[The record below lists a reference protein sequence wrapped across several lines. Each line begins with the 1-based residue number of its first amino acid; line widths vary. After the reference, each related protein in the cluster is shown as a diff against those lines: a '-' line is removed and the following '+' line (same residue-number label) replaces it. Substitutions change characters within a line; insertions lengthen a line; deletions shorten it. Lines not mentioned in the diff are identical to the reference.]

1 MSSTRLDDV
10 VCKCRSTGVGSMIIS
25 NGEPEQQDISTPSSG
40 QHLCPACFSPS
51 AGEDVPCSVCGY
63 SVSQPEEGGWN
74 RLKPGTI
81 VHGRYIVGRLLGQ
94 GGFGITYLGMDLL
107 LNIKLAIKEY
117 FPAGAAI
124 RNPEN
129 RCVLPAS
136 EEVQEDFR
144 KGMEKFIEEARI
156 LARFEEHPSIVSVK
170 DFFEENGTAY
180 MVMNHLEGRTLMAHI
195 KERGGRLPFGEAVG
209 ILSPLMDALDEVHA
223 SGLIHRD
230 ISPDNIFLTRFGQ
243 VKLLDFGASKSA
255 LALMQQ
261 RRHSVVLKKGYSPP
275 EQYQGSRHLGPWS
288 DVYGMAATLYRC
300 IAGMVPPDALDRMEE
315 DPLEPPSRL
324 GIPLPLY
331 AERALLRAL
340 SLSSQ
345 NRPQSMREF
354 KEGLL
359 GEMLF
364 SSGSE
369 SAISRTGKEARNE
382 PKKEPL
388 QPAKKRMVRSR
399 GRVRRF
405 FTWLFFFLSVLLL
418 GAGFFFFFAASDLME
433 RAKAGDASAQRS
445 IGRLYEIGGIL
456 GSDEKAA
463 EWYREAAKQG
473 DTSAQFALGRL
484 YAQGALGA
492 PDSATAA
499 EWYEKAAE
507 RGHIH
512 AQFSLALAYE
522 TGRGR
527 AQDETQAARWYRR
540 AAEQGEVRAQ
550 FFLGKMAEEGR
561 GMNKSETQAADWYH
575 RAAGQ
580 GHTEAQ
586 LSLARMYEQGRGVVR
601 SETSAARWYLRAAES
616 GEVSAQHIVG
626 SMYEEGRGVPPDSAQ
641 AAKWYKKAAEH
652 GHAAAQFSLGRLYTN
667 GLGEK
672 PDDAEAASL
681 YKKAAEQGYAPAQ
694 FSLGWSYEFG
704 RGVFRNERR
713 AVEWYRRAAD
723 QGHTLA
729 RIALE
734 RLLAESE
741 EEEQ

>member
-1 MSSTRLDDV
+1 MCHDGAVIKSRTPGVESMST
-10 VCKCRSTGVGSMIIS
+10 S
-25 NGEPEQQDISTPSSG
+25 NGAQEQQEISTPSPG
-40 QHLCPACFSPS
+40 QPLCPACFSPS
-51 AGEDVPCSVCGY
+51 AGFDVPCPVCGY
-63 SVSQPEEGGWN
+63 SASQPEEGGWN

-81 VHGRYIVGRLLGQ
+81 IHARYIVGQPLGQ

-107 LNIKLAIKEY
+107 LNTKLAIKEY
-117 FPAGAAI
+117 FPAGASL
-124 RNPEN
+124 RNPES

-136 EEVQEDFR
+136 EEMSEDFR

-195 KERGGRLPFGEAVG
+195 KERGGRLPFGEAVS

-261 RRHSVVLKKGYSPP
+261 RHHSVILKKGYSPP

-300 IAGMVPPDALDRMEE
+300 IAGMIPPDALDRMEE

-324 GIPLPLY
+324 GIPLPQY
-331 AERALLRAL
+331 AETALLRAL

-364 SSGSE
+364 PSGE
-369 SAISRTGKEARNE
+369 ENAIPRTGRETRTE
-382 PKKEPL
+382 SKKEPPKL
-388 QPAKKRMVRSR
+388 AEKAKVCSR

-405 FTWLFFFLSVLLL
+405 FTWFFFFLSVLML
-418 GAGFFFFFAASDLME
+418 GAGAFFFFAASDLME

-456 GSDEKAA
+456 GSDQKAA
-463 EWYREAAKQG
+463 EWYLEAAKQG
-473 DTSAQFALGRL
+473 DASAQFALGRL
-484 YAQGALGA
+484 YSAGALGA
-492 PDSATAA
+492 PDFTAAA

-507 RGHIH
+507 LGHVN
-512 AQFSLALAYE
+512 AQFALALSFE
-522 TGRGR
+522 NGRGR
-527 AQDETQAARWYRR
+527 ARDDALAVRWYRR
-540 AAEQGEVRAQ
+540 AAEQGDVRAQ
-550 FFLGKMAEEGR
+550 FNLGNMAEQGR
-561 GMNKSETQAADWYH
+561 GMNQSDTQAADWYH
-575 RAAGQ
+575 RAGSQ

-586 LSLARMYEQGRGVVR
+586 LRLARMYEQGRGVSQ
-601 SETSAARWYLRAAES
+601 SEDSAARWYRSAAES
-616 GEVSAQHIVG
+616 GEVSAQFIVG
-626 SMYEEGRGVPPDSAQ
+626 TMYEEGRGVTPDPAQ
-641 AAKWYKKAAEH
+641 AAKWYRKAAEQ
-652 GHAAAQFSLGRLYTN
+652 GNAAAQYSLGRLYTN
-667 GLGEK
+667 GLGGK
-672 PDDAEAASL
+672 QDDVEAASL
-681 YKKAAEQGYAPAQ
+681 YMKAAEQGYAPAQ

-704 RGVFRNERR
+704 RGVFRNEAR
-713 AVEWYRRAAD
+713 AAEWYRRAAA

-729 RIALE
+729 HIALD
-734 RLLAESE
+734 RLLSGDE
-741 EEEQ
+741 

>member
-1 MSSTRLDDV
+1 
-10 VCKCRSTGVGSMIIS
+10 MITS
-25 NGEPEQQDISTPSSG
+25 NGEPEQHAISPSNSV
-40 QHLCPACFSPS
+40 QPLCPACFSPS
-51 AGEDVPCSVCGY
+51 TGEDVPCPVCGY
-63 SVSQPEEGGWN
+63 SASQPEEGGWN

-81 VHGRYIVGRLLGQ
+81 IHGRYIVGQPLGQ
-94 GGFGITYLGMDLL
+94 GGFGITYLGLDLL

-124 RNPEN
+124 RNPES

-170 DFFEENGTAY
+170 DFFEENGAAY

-261 RRHSVVLKKGYSPP
+261 QHHSVVLKKGYSPP

-340 SLSSQ
+340 SISSQ
-345 NRPQSMREF
+345 NRPQSMKEF

-359 GEMLF
+359 GETLF
-364 SSGSE
+364 SSGE
-369 SAISRTGKEARNE
+369 ERSAQWTERQSRTEKKQT
-382 PKKEPL
+382 PKRAEKP
-388 QPAKKRMVRSR
+388 KRRGT
-399 GRVRRF
+399 GRVRKF
-405 FTWLFFFLSVLLL
+405 CSWFFFFLLVLLL
-418 GAGFFFFFAASDLME
+418 GAGAFFFFAASDLME
-433 RAKAGDASAQRS
+433 RAKAGDVSAQRS

-456 GSDEKAA
+456 GSNEKAA
-463 EWYREAAKQG
+463 EWYFEAAKQG
-473 DTSAQFALGRL
+473 DASAQFALGRL
-484 YAQGALGA
+484 YSEGALGA
-492 PDSATAA
+492 PDFSAAA

-507 RGHIH
+507 LGHVS

-522 TGRGR
+522 IGRGR
-527 AQDETQAARWYRR
+527 ERNDTQAARWYRR
-540 AAEQGEVRAQ
+540 AAEQGDVRAQ
-550 FFLGKMAEEGR
+550 FNLGNMAEQGR
-561 GMNKSETQAADWYH
+561 GLNQSDTQAADWYH
-575 RAAGQ
+575 RAGAQ

-586 LSLARMYEQGRGVVR
+586 LKLARMYEQGRGVSR
-601 SETSAARWYLRAAES
+601 SESSAARWYRNAAES
-616 GEVSAQHIVG
+616 GEGTAQFFVG
-626 SMYEEGRGVPPDSAQ
+626 AMYEEGRGVASDPVQ
-641 AAKWYKKAAEH
+641 AAKWYRRAAEQ
-652 GHAAAQFSLGRLYTN
+652 GNSAAQFNLGRLYTN
-667 GLGEK
+667 GLGGRQ
-672 PDDAEAASL
+672 DDAEAAVL
-681 YKKAAEQGYAPAQ
+681 YRRAAEQGYAPAQ
-694 FSLGWSYEFG
+694 FSMGWSYEFG
-704 RGVFRNERR
+704 RGVFKNEKK
-713 AVEWYRRAAD
+713 AVEWYRRAAA

-729 RIALE
+729 RISLE
-734 RLLAESE
+734 RLLAKFGERK
-741 EEEQ
+741 Q

>member
-1 MSSTRLDDV
+1 MVTS
-10 VCKCRSTGVGSMIIS
+10 K
-25 NGEPEQQDISTPSSG
+25 GEQEQQEISTQSSG
-40 QHLCPACFSPS
+40 QPLCPACFSPS
-51 AGEDVPCSVCGY
+51 AGEYVPCPVCGY
-63 SVSQPEEGGWN
+63 SASQPEESGWN

-81 VHGRYIVGRLLGQ
+81 VHGRYIVGQPLGQ

-129 RCVLPAS
+129 RYVLPAS
-136 EEVQEDFR
+136 AEVSEDFQ

-195 KERGGRLPFGEAVG
+195 KERGGRLPFGEAIG

-261 RRHSVVLKKGYSPP
+261 RHHSVILKKGYSPP

-300 IAGMVPPDALDRMEE
+300 ILGIVPPDALDRMEE

-331 AERALLRAL
+331 AETALLRAL

-359 GEMLF
+359 GELLF
-364 SSGSE
+364 SSGEEGLARWTERKARIDLKKQTPERAEKLEVRS
-369 SAISRTGKEARNE
+369 TGKI
-382 PKKEPL
+382 
-388 QPAKKRMVRSR
+388 
-399 GRVRRF
+399 RRLC
-405 FTWLFFFLSVLLL
+405 TWLVFFLSVLLL
-418 GAGFFFFFAASDLME
+418 GTGAFFFFAASDLME

-456 GSDEKAA
+456 GNDEKAA
-463 EWYREAAKQG
+463 EWYLEAAKQG
-473 DTSAQFALGRL
+473 DASAQFALGRL
-484 YAQGALGA
+484 YSGGTLGA
-492 PDSATAA
+492 PDFRAAA

-507 RGHIH
+507 LGHVH
-512 AQFSLALAYE
+512 AQFALALAYE

-527 AQDETQAARWYRR
+527 PQDDRLAARWYRR
-540 AAEQGEVRAQ
+540 AAKQGEVRAQ
-550 FFLGKMAEEGR
+550 FTLGNMAEQGR
-561 GMNKSETQAADWYH
+561 GMPQSDTQAADWYH
-575 RAAGQ
+575 RAGAQ

-586 LSLARMYEQGRGVVR
+586 LSLARMYERGRGVLQ
-601 SETSAARWYLRAAES
+601 SEDSAARWYLSAAES
-616 GEVSAQHIVG
+616 GEVSAQFIVG
-626 SMYEEGRGVPPDSAQ
+626 NMYEEGRGVTPDPAQ
-641 AAKWYKKAAEH
+641 AAKWYRKAAEQ
-652 GHAAAQFSLGRLYTN
+652 GNAAAQHSLGRLYTN
-667 GLGEK
+667 GLGGK
-672 PDDAEAASL
+672 QDDVEAASL
-681 YKKAAEQGYAPAQ
+681 YMKAAEQGYAPAQ

-704 RGVFRNERR
+704 SGVFRNTTR
-713 AVEWYRRAAD
+713 AVEWYRRADA

-729 RIALE
+729 HIALD
-734 RLLAESE
+734 RLLSGDE
-741 EEEQ
+741 

>member
-1 MSSTRLDDV
+1 
-10 VCKCRSTGVGSMIIS
+10 MITS
-25 NGEPEQQDISTPSSG
+25 NGEPEQHAISPSNSV
-40 QHLCPACFSPS
+40 QPLCPACFSPS
-51 AGEDVPCSVCGY
+51 TGEDVPCPVCGY
-63 SVSQPEEGGWN
+63 SASQPEEGGWN

-81 VHGRYIVGRLLGQ
+81 IHGRYIVGQPLGQ
-94 GGFGITYLGMDLL
+94 GGFGITYLGLDLL

-129 RCVLPAS
+129 RFVLPAS
-136 EEVQEDFR
+136 EEAGDDFR

-261 RRHSVVLKKGYSPP
+261 QHHSVVLKKGYSPP

-340 SLSSQ
+340 SISSQ
-345 NRPQSMREF
+345 NRPQSMKEF

-359 GEMLF
+359 GETLF
-364 SSGSE
+364 SSGE
-369 SAISRTGKEARNE
+369 ERSAQWTERQSRTEKKQT
-382 PKKEPL
+382 PKRAEKP
-388 QPAKKRMVRSR
+388 KRRST
-399 GRVRRF
+399 GRIRKF
-405 FTWLFFFLSVLLL
+405 CSWFFFFLSALLL
-418 GAGFFFFFAASDLME
+418 GAGAFFFFAASDLME
-433 RAKAGDASAQRS
+433 RAKAGDVSAQRS

-456 GSDEKAA
+456 GSNEKAA
-463 EWYREAAKQG
+463 EWYFEAAKQG
-473 DTSAQFALGRL
+473 DASAQFALGRL
-484 YAQGALGA
+484 HSEGALGA
-492 PDSATAA
+492 PDFSAAA

-507 RGHIH
+507 LGHVS

-522 TGRGR
+522 IGRGR
-527 AQDETQAARWYRR
+527 ERNDTQAARWYRR
-540 AAEQGEVRAQ
+540 AAEQGDVRAQ
-550 FFLGKMAEEGR
+550 FNLGNMAEQGR
-561 GMNKSETQAADWYH
+561 GLNQSDTQAADWYH
-575 RAAGQ
+575 RAGAQ

-586 LSLARMYEQGRGVVR
+586 LKLARMYEQGRGVSR
-601 SETSAARWYLRAAES
+601 SESSAVRWYRNAAES
-616 GEVSAQHIVG
+616 GEGTAQFFVG
-626 SMYEEGRGVPPDSAQ
+626 AMYEEGRGVASDPVQ
-641 AAKWYKKAAEH
+641 AAKWYRKAAEQ
-652 GHAAAQFSLGRLYTN
+652 GNSAAQFNLGRLYTN
-667 GLGEK
+667 GLGGRQ
-672 PDDAEAASL
+672 DDAEAAVL
-681 YKKAAEQGYAPAQ
+681 YRRAAEQGYAPAQ
-694 FSLGWSYEFG
+694 FSMGWSYEFG
-704 RGVFRNERR
+704 RGVFKNEKK
-713 AVEWYRRAAD
+713 AVEWYRRAAA

-729 RIALE
+729 RISLE
-734 RLLAESE
+734 RLLAKFGERK
-741 EEEQ
+741 Q